1 MLKFYSDVTRQ
12 LYDTKDL
19 AEKAEAEV
27 KKAEAERINAEK
39 LKKEARAK
47 KAKEVEDALKVAN
60 EAQAKAIKLLKDFTR
75 EYGYFHTSYTIE
87 DTEKKDASSFFDLL
101 ADFLG

>member
-1 MLKFYSDVTRQ
+1 MLYFNELNNKVYGSE
-12 LYDTKDL
+12 
-19 AEKAEAEV
+19 AECRKAEDKIKQAQKKVAE
-27 KKAEAERINAEK
+27 EER

-47 KAKEVEDALKVAN
+47 RAKEVEDALKVAN
-60 EAQAKAIKLLKDFTR
+60 EAQAKAIKLLKDFTK

>member
-1 MLKFYSDVTRQ
+1 MKFYSEVTQR
-12 LYDTKDL
+12 LYNSEQEL
-19 AEKAEAEV
+19 VKAEAEV